1 MAMIELSQSEMP
13 AAPPPPSFSAP
24 FAAPTLRWA
33 RKKRLRCFNP
43 DAAAAATLRLSPSLS
58 PSRSPLRRGSSSLD
72 GGGPAR
78 CSATS
83 QSVEESPSPAPS
95 PAPLR
100 QQSPS
105 SSARPKILIRRS
117 LLRGEREQGDELGE
131 ASEACHP
138 MPPRP
143 TDLSPMA
150 PAEIGGSKDE
160 NERTL
165 AGEATGRS
173 LRSRTRAGEETGKMK
188 KKKVELWVPLSKH
201 EIEEDFLRMTGSK
214 PPRRCKR
221 RGKSGA
227 DQFSGI
233 FPGSW
238 LPNVITGER
247 YKVSEPPHPRKR

>member
-1 MAMIELSQSEMP
+1 MP

-43 DAAAAATLRLSPSLS
+43 DAAAATLRLSPSLS

-150 PAEIGGSKDE
+150 P
-160 NERTL
+160 L

-173 LRSRTRAGEETGKMK
+173 LR
-188 KKKVELWVPLSKH
+188 
-201 EIEEDFLRMTGSK
+201 
-214 PPRRCKR
+214 
-221 RGKSGA
+221 
-227 DQFSGI
+227 
-233 FPGSW
+233 FP
-238 LPNVITGER
+238 
-247 YKVSEPPHPRKR
+247 EPPHPRKRRLGEGTRIVRLLISQTFLAKRRCLHGHYGLSFCP